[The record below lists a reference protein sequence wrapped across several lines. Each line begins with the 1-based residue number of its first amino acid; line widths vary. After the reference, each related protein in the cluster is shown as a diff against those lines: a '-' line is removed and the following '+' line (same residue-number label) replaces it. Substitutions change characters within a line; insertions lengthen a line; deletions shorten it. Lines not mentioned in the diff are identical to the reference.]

1 MFILFL
7 GEKRS
12 LLRNNQGFG
21 AIKARQKTTRK
32 KNERK

>member
-21 AIKARQKTTRK
+21 AIKARQDHQEK
-32 KNERK
+32 K